1 MKLYNILKKCN
12 TVFTIINPQNFDIS
26 GLTYDSKCVKNNFI
40 FSCIQGKN
48 FCGTKFIK
56 DLIHY
61 KKITILTKSQTK
73 GLKSLNNEFKKKI
86 TLIVSKDVKKL
97 SNEILNILHPNKFRE
112 KIAVTGTNGKTS
124 VTDYTRQIWHKKKI
138 NCASFGTLGV
148 LFKDKQIIKSG
159 LTTFE
164 PEIFFKSIN
173 KLSNLGCE
181 KLILEASS
189 IGIDQDRIYPLR
201 FDKIGFTN
209 LTHDHMDYHK
219 TFRNYKIAKSKLF
232 KNFSH
237 KSTIAVLNSDDKYFE
252 YFKKICIKKRIAV
265 LDYGFKANFLKI
277 TNIQIV
283 QDSIILKLK
292 IKKSQVKLVLKKIS
306 LFDIYN
312 RLCSIILVHGEKLSK
327 TKLQILNKLTS
338 PKGRLEKVY
347 DKQFTVY
354 VDYAHTPDAIKK
366 VLESLKKIEK
376 KNIISLI
383 GCGGDRDFK
392 KRPLM
397 TQIASRFS
405 KIVILADDN
414 PRNEDPLKIRNEMM
428 SKIKKRNKILNIGD
442 RETAIKEGINII
454 KKNEIFIIFGKGH
467 EEYQL
472 IRDKKIPFSDSKMVL
487 KILKR
492 K

>member
-1 MKLYNILKKCN
+1 MDWSTISVHVPASLAGSSIFIKVFSV
-12 TVFTIINPQNFDIS
+12 TVVVI
-26 GLTYDSKCVKNNFI
+26 
-40 FSCIQGKN
+40 KN
-48 FCGTKFIK
+48 FFSKHRRIK
-56 DLIHY
+56 Y
-61 KKITILTKSQTK
+61 
-73 GLKSLNNEFKKKI
+73 
-86 TLIVSKDVKKL
+86 V
-97 SNEILNILHPNKFRE
+97 
-112 KIAVTGTNGKTS
+112 
-124 VTDYTRQIWHKKKI
+124 
-138 NCASFGTLGV
+138 
-148 LFKDKQIIKSG
+148 
-159 LTTFE
+159 
-164 PEIFFKSIN
+164 
-173 KLSNLGCE
+173 
-181 KLILEASS
+181 
-189 IGIDQDRIYPLR
+189 
-201 FDKIGFTN
+201 
-209 LTHDHMDYHK
+209 
-219 TFRNYKIAKSKLF
+219 
-232 KNFSH
+232 
-237 KSTIAVLNSDDKYFE
+237 
-252 YFKKICIKKRIAV
+252 ICIKKRIAV

-397 TQIASRFS
+397 TQIALRFS

-442 RETAIKEGINII
+442 RESAIKEGINII
-454 KKNEIFIIFGKGH
+454 KRNEIFIIFGKGH

-472 IRDKKIPFSDSKMVL
+472 IRDKKVSISNIHGEGFRLIVE
-487 KILKR
+487 
-492 K
+492 

>member
-1 MKLYNILKKCN
+1 
-12 TVFTIINPQNFDIS
+12 
-26 GLTYDSKCVKNNFI
+26 
-40 FSCIQGKN
+40 
-48 FCGTKFIK
+48 
-56 DLIHY
+56 
-61 KKITILTKSQTK
+61 
-73 GLKSLNNEFKKKI
+73 
-86 TLIVSKDVKKL
+86 
-97 SNEILNILHPNKFRE
+97 
-112 KIAVTGTNGKTS
+112 
-124 VTDYTRQIWHKKKI
+124 
-138 NCASFGTLGV
+138 
-148 LFKDKQIIKSG
+148 
-159 LTTFE
+159 
-164 PEIFFKSIN
+164 
-173 KLSNLGCE
+173 
-181 KLILEASS
+181 
-189 IGIDQDRIYPLR
+189 
-201 FDKIGFTN
+201 
-209 LTHDHMDYHK
+209 MDYHK

-232 KNFSH
+232 KNFSD

-252 YFKKICIKKRIAV
+252 YFKKICIKKKIAV

-292 IKKSQVKLVLKKIS
+292 IKKSQVKLILKKIS

-327 TKLQILNKLTS
+327 PKLQILNKLTS

-397 TQIASRFS
+397 TQVALRFS
-405 KIVILADDN
+405 KIVIIADDN
-414 PRNEDPLKIRNEMM
+414 PRNEDPLKIRNEMI

-487 KILKR
+487 KIIKR